1 MLIPGYSQI
10 NLHNGTQPNIAIVIP
25 ARMDSQRLPG
35 KALLDI
41 LGLPMVEHVRRRALM
56 NKYNL
61 PVFVA
66 SGDESILKAITN
78 FRGNCLESR
87 QEHLNGLSRTYEV
100 SKELDYT
107 HYIIL
112 QGDEVLITPE
122 QIEILVESI
131 RSNPTNH
138 FWNLT
143 TALAKMAEIED
154 TSTVK
159 CLLDLND
166 NIITIFRKSPLT
178 SSTEIQMKLLR
189 KICGLFAVSV
199 SAMKIICESG
209 STPLEESESIEQMK
223 YLELGGDILS
233 VNTTSNFTSIN
244 LPTDVVEVLEV
255 LESSTI
261 QKQLV
266 AQVIKHE
273 C

>member
-1 MLIPGYSQI
+1 M
-10 NLHNGTQPNIAIVIP
+10 N
-25 ARMDSQRLPG
+25 SQRLPG

-56 NKYNL
+56 IKDNV

-66 SGDESILKAITN
+66 SGDEDILKTITN
-78 FRGNCLESR
+78 FGGNCLESR

-112 QGDEVLITPE
+112 QGDEVLVTPE
-122 QIEILVESI
+122 QIETLIKAI
-131 RSNPTNH
+131 RSNPNNH

-143 TALAKMAEIED
+143 TALAKISEIED

-159 CLLDLND
+159 CLLDLNQ

-178 SSTEIQMKLLR
+178 SSAEIQMKLVR

-199 SAMKIICESG
+199 SAMKMICENE

-223 YLELGGDILS
+223 YIELGGDIVS
-233 VNTTSNFTSIN
+233 VNTLWNFTSIN
-244 LPTDVVEVLEV
+244 LPIDVLKVIEVM
-255 LESSTI
+255 ESSSI

-266 AQVIKHE
+266 AQVIKNE
-273 C
+273 Y

>member
-1 MLIPGYSQI
+1 MLIAGCFQI
-10 NLHNGTQPNIAIVIP
+10 NLYTDTQQKIAIVIP
-25 ARMDSQRLPG
+25 ARIDSQRLPG

-56 NKYNL
+56 TKYDV
-61 PVFVA
+61 PVYVA
-66 SGDESILKAITN
+66 SGDQSIIKTITN

-87 QEHLNGLSRTYEV
+87 QEHLNGLSRANEV
-100 SKELDYT
+100 SKDLDFT

-112 QGDEVLITPE
+112 QGDEVLVTPE
-122 QIEILVESI
+122 QLETLVESI
-131 RSNPTNH
+131 KSNPSNH

-143 TALAKMAEIED
+143 TTLAKISEIED

-178 SSTEIQMKLLR
+178 SNTEIQMKLIR
-189 KICGLFAVSV
+189 KVCGLFAVSL
-199 SAMKIICESG
+199 SAMKMICDNR

-223 YLELGGDILS
+223 FLELGGDILS
-233 VNTTSNFTSIN
+233 VNTLSNFTSIN
-244 LPTDVVEVLEV
+244 LPSDVEKVLETI
-255 LESSTI
+255 ESSPI

-266 AQVIKHE
+266 AQVINYE
-273 C
+273 Y

>member
-1 MLIPGYSQI
+1 MLIRGCSQI
-10 NLHNGTQPNIAIVIP
+10 NLLNGTQPKIAIVIP

-56 NKYNL
+56 IKDNV

-66 SGDESILKAITN
+66 SGDESILKTITN
-78 FRGNCLESR
+78 FGGNCLQSR

-112 QGDEVLITPE
+112 QGDEVLVTPE
-122 QIEILVESI
+122 QIEGLIKAI
-131 RSNPTNH
+131 RSDPSDH

-143 TALAKMAEIED
+143 TSLVQVSEIED

-166 NIITIFRKSPLT
+166 NIISIFRKTPLT
-178 SSTEIQMKLLR
+178 SSIEIQMKLVQ

-199 SAMKIICESG
+199 SAMKMICENK
-209 STPLEESESIEQMK
+209 STPIEESESIEQMK
-223 YLELGGDILS
+223 YLELGGDIVS
-233 VNTTSNFTSIN
+233 VNTLSNFTSIN
-244 LPTDVVEVLEV
+244 LPADVLKVLEV
-255 LESSTI
+255 MESSSV

-266 AQVIKHE
+266 AQVIKNE
-273 C
+273 Y

>member
-1 MLIPGYSQI
+1 MLIAGCSQI
-10 NLHNGTQPNIAIVIP
+10 NLPKDTQPKIAIIIP
-25 ARMDSQRLPG
+25 ARIDSQRLPG

-41 LGLPMVEHVRRRALM
+41 LGVPMVEHVRRRALM
-56 NKYNL
+56 TKYDV

-66 SGDESILKAITN
+66 SGDQSIILAITN
-78 FRGNCLESR
+78 FRGNCVESR
-87 QEHLNGLSRTYEV
+87 QEHLNGLSRAYEV
-100 SKELDYT
+100 SRSLEYT

-112 QGDEVLITPE
+112 QGDEVLVTPE
-122 QIEILVESI
+122 QIETLIESI
-131 RSNPTNH
+131 KSNPSNH

-143 TALAKMAEIED
+143 TSLASIEEIED

-189 KICGLFAVSV
+189 KICGLFAISV
-199 SAMKIICESG
+199 SAMKIICENR

-233 VNTTSNFTSIN
+233 VNTLSNFTSIN
-244 LPTDVVEVLEV
+244 LPSDLEKVLETI
-255 LESSTI
+255 ESSAI

-266 AQVIKHE
+266 AQVINYE
-273 C
+273 F

>member
-1 MLIPGYSQI
+1 MLIVGCSQI
-10 NLHNGTQPNIAIVIP
+10 NLLKGAQPNIAIVIP
-25 ARMDSQRLPG
+25 ARIDSQRLPG

-56 NKYNL
+56 NKYDV

-66 SGDESILKAITN
+66 SGDESILKTITN
-78 FRGNCLESR
+78 FRGNCLESK

-100 SKELDYT
+100 SKALDYT

-112 QGDEVLITPE
+112 QGDEVLVTPE
-122 QIEILVESI
+122 QIDILVESI
-131 RSNPTNH
+131 RLNPTNH

-143 TALAKMAEIED
+143 TALVKMAEIED
-154 TSTVK
+154 ISTVK

-178 SSTEIQMKLLR
+178 SSNEIQMKLLR

-199 SAMKIICESG
+199 SAMKIICENR

-223 YLELGGDILS
+223 YLELGGDIVS
-233 VNTTSNFTSIN
+233 VNTLSNFTSIN
-244 LPTDVVEVLEV
+244 LPSDVKKVLEV
-255 LESSTI
+255 IESSAL

-266 AQVIKHE
+266 AQVINYGS
-273 C
+273 

>member
-1 MLIPGYSQI
+1 MLIRGCSQI
-10 NLHNGTQPNIAIVIP
+10 NLLNRTQPKIAIVIP

-56 NKYNL
+56 IKGNV

-66 SGDESILKAITN
+66 SGDESILKTIKN
-78 FRGNCLESR
+78 FGGNCLESR

-112 QGDEVLITPE
+112 QGDEVLVTPE
-122 QIEILVESI
+122 QIEALIKAI
-131 RSNPTNH
+131 RSNPNDH

-143 TALAKMAEIED
+143 TALAKISEIED

-178 SSTEIQMKLLR
+178 SSTEIQMKLVR

-199 SAMKIICESG
+199 SAMKMICENE

-223 YLELGGDILS
+223 YIELGGDIVS
-233 VNTTSNFTSIN
+233 VNTLWNFTSIN
-244 LPTDVVEVLEV
+244 LPTDVLKVLEV
-255 LESSTI
+255 MESSSI

-266 AQVIKHE
+266 AQVIKYE
-273 C
+273 Y